1 MNFSQLKYIVA
12 VEQARNFSR
21 AAESCGVAQS
31 TLSKEIQRLEKEF
44 SIIIFDRTRQ
54 PVIPTMKGADLIEQ
68 AKIILENQQHFIEI
82 AKKTENLPSGEFR
95 LGIQNLLAPYLLPL
109 FITNLSKKYKDLN
122 IEILELSQK
131 GMLRRFENEQ
141 LDSAIIIAPFIKSGF
156 YENPLFKEDFV
167 LYLNEN
173 NFLLEKEEVE
183 WNSIP
188 SGELILHETFRTHL
202 LRSGEFL
209 KSGNSDA
216 LRNTNYQNGSLETI
230 RKIIDRNGGITL
242 LPELSTLYM
251 GARRLKLVRK
261 IVNPVPSQM
270 ISLTSPR
277 GFEKRR
283 VTKVIKQEI
292 LESSPGKKGG

>member
-1 MNFSQLKYIVA
+1 MNFSQLKYIITVD
-12 VEQARNFSR
+12 QYRNFSK

-31 TLSKEIQRLEKEF
+31 TLSKAIQRLEKKLGVM
-44 SIIIFDRTRQ
+44 IFDRTRQ
-54 PVIPTMKGADLIEQ
+54 PVTPTMKGADLIEQ
-68 AKIILENQQHFIEI
+68 AKIILEGQQHFLEI
-82 AKKTENLPSGEFR
+82 AKKTENLPSGKFR

-173 NFLLEKEEVE
+173 NTLLDKEEVG

-188 SGELILHETFRTHL
+188 SAELILHETFRAHL
-202 LRSGEFL
+202 LKSGEFI
-209 KSGNSDA
+209 KSENSDP
-216 LRNTNYQNGSLETI
+216 LRNTNYQSGSLETI

-270 ISLTSPR
+270 IALISPR

-292 LESSPGKKGG
+292 LESLPEKNE